1 MARDNQTN
9 TLELHIKVNG
19 QNLSAISEKYN
30 IGTLRIPSDP
40 SWPKIPPRYSS
51 TIIDDIIEPPCVITL
66 TGTPRK
72 GRSVVQTVASRHLK
86 SRLNQ
91 GCEAITQIP
100 KRIPGCF
107 DPRFRRQISRQKAEK
122 PDEFYITKNDEQ
134 TPQLDTSITQKTE
147 KLENKSRETSESIN
161 DYVPACHDVD
171 HLLNVTKSAN
181 KMTDYSIG
189 EQSILEAKHC
199 PTLQYATNEQYDVGN
214 GFPQEQ
220 NQETNR
226 PLFLMVNEKR
236 IHALPINPVNIE
248 TASSSAQPLQCYS
261 VQIPIVAYRD
271 TPLQISSMLT
281 QMGKDVNMP
290 SVCQNDSVKDRET
303 VGNVCTES
311 LKSINSVHSF
321 RESKNEK
328 YPLDNNAVFNIERH
342 NAKSNDDISKNK
354 SISNNCEGYHTF
366 EREIDAKE
374 SVASLNQDI
383 TKNITLDNDRCGNF
397 DELELNNAV
406 DVNNDKSLSYSN
418 LNVAARLKN
427 FVDQSYVMDS
437 CIANGEKNE
446 REMSKSSERKMA
458 KARTCSCIDTGMQ
471 KLAYH
476 VKDDRGNAVKSW
488 TNVINDKVLDKN
500 LVFSQV
506 DEKEEYSKN
515 NKKQESKEEKH
526 GEGELRINVKRKT
539 PLMNLSKKA
548 KSFLRKKSRFAITD
562 SDYTLILP
570 GYRGIKGKRY
580 KKSRGRSKISHSLH
594 GRNGIN
600 STNSILVKYNASKQ
614 DRINSRSLMNLQT
627 RNSFEKPSSIP
638 LETQELLNKS
648 YWEYYWKLRRK
659 IKPDN
664 AKEKDKCLN
673 EHLPESQT
681 LRQCSVLS
689 CMINTALRNSTR
701 TTGDERASSNPN
713 MTFVA
718 QESVSA
724 LPSMLVKKIQRKRMK
739 RTSKRLLGLRAI
751 ALLCIAMYVA
761 VILLPMMYDYIF
773 DEEYD
778 DENTNYIELIFQYI
792 TSSFGEALDGIIDVL
807 TTIFLRPVR
816 FDRKR

>member
-1 MARDNQTN
+1 MAHDNQ

-19 QNLSAISEKYN
+19 QNLSAISEKCN

-40 SWPKIPPRYSS
+40 SWPKIPLRYSS
-51 TIIDDIIEPPCVITL
+51 NITDDIIEPPCVITL

-72 GRSVVQTVASRHLK
+72 GRSVMQTVASQHLK

-91 GCEAITQIP
+91 ECKAITQIP

-107 DPRFRRQISRQKAEK
+107 DPRFKRQISRQKAEK
-122 PDEFYITKNDEQ
+122 PNEFYFTKNDEQ
-134 TPQLDTSITQKTE
+134 TPELDTRITQRTE
-147 KLENKSRETSESIN
+147 KLENKLRETSESVNNYI
-161 DYVPACHDVD
+161 PTCHDVD

-181 KMTDYSIG
+181 QMTDYPID
-189 EQSILEAKHC
+189 EQSILEAKYC
-199 PTLQYATNEQYDVGN
+199 PTLQYATNEQYDVEN
-214 GFPQEQ
+214 RFPQEQ
-220 NQETNR
+220 KQETNR

-236 IHALPINPVNIE
+236 IHTLPINPVNIE
-248 TASSSAQPLQCYS
+248 TASSATQSLQCCS
-261 VQIPIVAYRD
+261 VQIPVVAYRD
-271 TPLQISSMLT
+271 TPLQISSMLM
-281 QMGKDVNMP
+281 QMEKDVNMP
-290 SVCQNDSVKDRET
+290 SVCQSDSVKGREI

-311 LKSINSVHSF
+311 MKSISSMHSF

-328 YPLDNNAVFNIERH
+328 YPLDNIECY

-354 SISNNCEGYHTF
+354 SISKNCEGHHTS
-366 EREIDAKE
+366 EREISAKE
-374 SVASLNQDI
+374 NVASLNQNI
-383 TKNITLDNDRCGNF
+383 IKNITLDNDRCGNF
-397 DELELNNAV
+397 DELELNNAI
-406 DVNNDKSLSYSN
+406 DINNDKSLSYSN
-418 LNVAARLKN
+418 LNIAARLKN
-427 FVDQSYVMDS
+427 FIDQSYVIDS

-458 KARTCSCIDTGMQ
+458 KAQIYSCVDTGIQ

-476 VKDDRGNAVKSW
+476 VKDDRDNAVKSW
-488 TNVINDKVLDKN
+488 TNVINDRVLGKS
-500 LVFSQV
+500 LAFSQV
-506 DEKEEYSKN
+506 DDKEEYNKS
-515 NKKQESKEEKH
+515 NKKKENKKEKH
-526 GEGELRINVKRKT
+526 GGELRINVKRKT
-539 PLMNLSKKA
+539 APMNLSKKA

-562 SDYTLILP
+562 SDCTLILP
-570 GYRGIKGKRY
+570 SYRGIKGKRY
-580 KKSRGRSKISHSLH
+580 KKSRGRSKISQSLH

-614 DRINSRSLMNLQT
+614 DRINSRSLTNLRT

-648 YWEYYWKLRRK
+648 YWEYYWKLRCK

-664 AKEKDKCLN
+664 AKEKNECLN

-689 CMINTALRNSTR
+689 CVINTALRDSTR
-701 TTGDERASSNPN
+701 ATGDERTSPNPN
-713 MTFVA
+713 MTSVA
-718 QESVSA
+718 RESVSA
-724 LPSMLVKKIQRKRMK
+724 LPSSMLVKKIQRKRMK
-739 RTSKRLLGLRAI
+739 RASKRLLGLRAI

-761 VILLPMMYDYIF
+761 VIFLRMMYDYF
-773 DEEYD
+773 FGEECD
-778 DENTNYIELIFQYI
+778 DENTNYIELMFQYI
-792 TSSFGEALDGIIDVL
+792 TSSFGEALNGVIDVL